1 MSLFLQTFHHQYPV
15 AYTMAVVYRILGE
28 AALKLLS
35 NKIDKAKIVDAAT
48 WGKSKRLRIPA
59 FDSCD
64 TQSQLFTHLR
74 DLVLEDRRL
83 RKVLA
88 AVPNIMPWRNS
99 YQYFASRPRRFNP
112 NIMANLAS
120 MYQDD
125 ITDLERNKIRALCSS
140 LTDATEF
147 QRTRN
152 EKMKLLAVSS
162 LMCLFVLNSMLL
174 QCAQT

>member
-1 MSLFLQTFHHQYPV
+1 
-15 AYTMAVVYRILGE
+15 MAVVYRILGE

-48 WGKSKRLRIPA
+48 WEKCKLLRIPA

-74 DLVLEDRRL
+74 ELVLEDRRL
-83 RKVLA
+83 HKVLA
-88 AVPNIMPWRNS
+88 AVPNIMPWQNS
-99 YQYFASRPRRFNP
+99 YHFSSRPRRFSP
-112 NIMANLAS
+112 NLMANLAS
-120 MYQDD
+120 MYQED
-125 ITDLERNKIRALCSS
+125 IGEFEMNKIRALCSS
-140 LTDATEF
+140 MTDATEF

-152 EKMKLLAVSS
+152 EKVKLLAVSS